1 MSLPGWIVLSV
12 FVLIAALEIIIP
24 VIYVGIP
31 ILRERRKKRKRRFFG
46 RRPQNDTRA
55 DPCDPE
61 YIKSRKESAKCKEQE
76 KK

>member
-46 RRPQNDTRA
+46 RRPQNDTRGR
-55 DPCDPE
+55 PV
-61 YIKSRKESAKCKEQE
+61 
-76 KK
+76 

>member
-31 ILRERRKKRKRRFFG
+31 ILRERRNKKKG
-46 RRPQNDTRA
+46 NKQ
-55 DPCDPE
+55 
-61 YIKSRKESAKCKEQE
+61 CKEQE